1 MNVSPVV
8 YSAIAPLYCE
18 HATFRHVAFLQ
29 GEVVLRA
36 YATRFLF
43 TLRPAWLPAC
53 AMRFLARVCTARLRH
68 QVRVIFRSPSL
79 QRRRTTLDVKHFAQ
93 DQNPVP
99 LRTVTQSY
107 VETVA
112 APSWRVSTT
121 EAQLD
126 LRSIPSRTCESQ
138 SCHCAG
144 SEWRS
149 Q

>member
-112 APSWRVSTT
+112 GTIMESIHNRGSTRPSLHPIPHVRVAVVS
-121 EAQLD
+121 
-126 LRSIPSRTCESQ
+126 LRRK
-138 SCHCAG
+138 
-144 SEWRS
+144 
-149 Q
+149 